1 MSIIIKNIYIHL
13 IWLFC
18 FMLFYTNIFCQ
29 SKKTDSLFSL
39 INKKLDDIDIKLSHQ
54 GSTIKESKKDSDLK
68 DKNKEL
74 KEQNE
79 DLNSQIKVL
88 NLQISKEK
96 KRADD
101 LETANSKSED
111 GFKKQKELLLAK
123 ERENQSLNNREKAA
137 LEKEIAAIL
146 NQGHTLPQNLIFS
159 FQERS
164 LESKVKP
171 SNQNYLTEYTNAHKK
186 INDTYLL
193 LNSAYDGNKV
203 KEANILIEKI
213 NLDAI
218 TFSGLM
224 ANKKELISLLGKYC
238 EKTNE
243 LSKIIE
249 DAKVKSDENKR
260 KDWLEGFTFKTKGI
274 PYLSIQLEKAIKDRN
289 YKLEKVNCQ

>member
-1 MSIIIKNIYIHL
+1 MIKKKFHLAFLISSFVFYISAYGQANKQADTMLLSI
-13 IWLFC
+13 
-18 FMLFYTNIFCQ
+18 
-29 SKKTDSLFSL
+29 S
-39 INKKLDDIDIKLSHQ
+39 KKLDVIDKKLSDNL
-54 GSTIKESKKDSDLK
+54 STRKESGKDFDLKKDNKILK
-68 DKNKEL
+68 KEI
-74 KEQNE
+74 E
-79 DLNSQIKVL
+79 DLNDT
-88 NLQISKEK
+88 ISSVK
-96 KRADD
+96 
-101 LETANSKSED
+101 NQY
-111 GFKKQKELLLAK
+111 KKQKEFLQAK
-123 ERENQSLNNREKAA
+123 ESENKVLKIREKAALEKEKADLEKEKAA

-146 NQGHTLPQNLIFS
+146 NQGHTLPQNLIIS
-159 FQERS
+159 LQDRS
-164 LESKVKP
+164 YDSKAKP
-171 SNQNYLTEYTNAHKK
+171 SNQIYLTEYTNAHKK
-186 INDTYLL
+186 INETYLL

-249 DAKVKSDENKR
+249 DAKVKSDENRR